1 MTPGMTV
8 TRSRDFHRLG
18 LIFALIVGIVGLAF
32 IAHDAVTLRLWEVRY
47 DQLPALAL
55 GSLIGLVEIAVV
67 CLAAYGFVRAIGW
80 VVSRSGPIG

>member
-1 MTPGMTV
+1 MTG

-18 LIFALIVGIVGLAF
+18 LTFALIVGIVGLAF

-67 CLAAYGFVRAIGW
+67 CPAAYGFVRAIGW